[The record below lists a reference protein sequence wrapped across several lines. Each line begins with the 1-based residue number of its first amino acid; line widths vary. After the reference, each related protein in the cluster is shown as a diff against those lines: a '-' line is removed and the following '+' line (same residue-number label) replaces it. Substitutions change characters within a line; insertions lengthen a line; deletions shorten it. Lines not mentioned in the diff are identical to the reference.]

1 MKHKFQITQFG
12 QRPNITA
19 RRGLR
24 AQLVGTAAV
33 ALGLMAV
40 SGSAHAEAPPAGTII
55 GNQAIATFND
65 GTQTRSVTSNLVQT
79 EINQVFAVD
88 IEAPQ
93 TKTASVDGIVSF
105 PHTITNTGNGS
116 DSFNLATLAGVAG
129 NFDGITIYADAN
141 CDGVPDSATPL
152 SATPS
157 LGAGESFCVVVEADV
172 SSAVADAGSAAFDIT
187 ATSAGDIAVDDTNND
202 IITVTS
208 GPILGVTKSVVLATD
223 ADGSGSITPGD
234 TLTFR
239 LTYSNNQPGTSATAY
254 IVDDLALPNSPAGA
268 TADFGVPTDF
278 VWSDGFT
285 LNALNDGFTQNT
297 PSGIGGAFTTSDAT
311 NASGEQIDVF
321 YDVANTEVQI
331 GVDINSGALARQGY
345 VEFDVVVGSNAVGT
359 PVNVA
364 TIDDVPSNEVPIPI
378 ASDDAIA
385 LVLNDVASLST
396 AYADRSLN
404 DGADRD
410 GSWAA
415 GTTPISATDTASA
428 RGNDIIAFGATVAEG
443 AVVPFQVILTNHSN
457 TAERFN
463 LTAALDGTAFA
474 GAGGQI
480 FPAGTAFTFYTA
492 GGSPLLDVDGNGI
505 PDVLI
510 GANTAIAFEVRAD
523 LPLGF
528 TADTPGPSG
537 NGGNDLVPAAL
548 VTATSSTNLA
558 VTNSTVIQLAGGV
571 QGASVDLQNAGPLA
585 VAVAG
590 LPDADLDNSGAA
602 WTTVAVN
609 PGDTAAF
616 QLIVQNT
623 SLAPDS
629 YNLSFSDANFTI
641 GTLPAD
647 WTVVF
652 RNASGAIVTNT
663 GVIAAGVS
671 VDFTAEVTAPVGQAP
686 GGQSIYFRATSATN
700 NSVTDTKLDQVTV
713 RAVADLA
720 ITPDRQGQVAA
731 GGSLILSHTLTNIGN
746 VTVTEGA
753 LGYTSLFPSLAEQL
767 YLDDG
772 DGVFELNGQDI
783 LIDNIDDITSGL
795 APGDSVTIFNR
806 VQASA
811 SAVAGLSESAVITVG
826 DVLNGGANTDVYTTN
841 NAVTDIVTIVSGDL
855 EVLKLQALDAG
866 CDGTADGAGLQTQL
880 IQADPG
886 ACIIYQVT
894 AENTGTADATDVR
907 IIDTTPAFT
916 TQFGVAT
923 PLGGTP
929 TIISQPGNGVA
940 GDVTSGHSTLTP
952 GAIATLTFSVRI
964 DQ

>member
-1 MKHKFQITQFG
+1 MNINATQFG

-24 AQLVGTAAV
+24 AHLIGTAAV

-40 SGSAHAEAPPAGTII
+40 SGSAHAEAPLAGTII

-88 IEAPQ
+88 IEAAQ
-93 TKTASVDGIVSF
+93 TKAASVDGLVSF

-116 DSFNLATLAGVAG
+116 DSFSLATAEGGTG
-129 NFDGITIYADAN
+129 NFDGIIIYADAN

-172 SSAVADAGSAAFDIT
+172 SSTVADGDPANFGIT
-187 ATSAGDIAVDDTNND
+187 ATSVGGTAVSDTNND
-202 IITVTS
+202 VINVTS
-208 GPILGVTKSVVLATD
+208 GPILGVTKSVVLAND
-223 ADGSGSITPGD
+223 LDMSGSITPGD

-239 LTYSNNQPGTSATAY
+239 LTYSNNQPGTNATAY
-254 IVDDLALPNSPAGA
+254 IVDDLSLPNSPVGA
-268 TADFGVPTDF
+268 NADFVGMPTNF

-285 LNALNDGFTQNT
+285 LNASDDGFTQNT

-311 NASGEQIDVF
+311 NASSEQIDVF
-321 YDVANTEVQI
+321 YTGTEVQI
-331 GVDINSGALARQGY
+331 GVDINSGALARQGF
-345 VEFDVVVGSNAVGT
+345 VEFDVVVGSDASGT

-364 TIDDVPSNEVPIPI
+364 TIDTVPSNEVPIAI
-378 ASDDAIA
+378 SRDDTIA
-385 LVLNDVASLST
+385 LVLNDVASAPT
-396 AYADRSLN
+396 AYADRSLT
-404 DGADRD
+404 DGPDAD
-410 GSWAA
+410 GSWNA
-415 GTTPISATDTASA
+415 GTTPASASATDSDATV
-428 RGNDIIAFGATVAEG
+428 GNDIIAFGPTVAEG

-457 TAERFN
+457 TEERFN
-463 LTAALDGTAFA
+463 LTAALDGSGFA
-474 GAGGQI
+474 SAGGDQ
-480 FPAGTAFTFYTA
+480 FPAGTTFTFYTA

-510 GANTAIAFEVRAD
+510 AANTAIAFEVRAD

-528 TADTPGPSG
+528 TADTPAPSG
-537 NGGNDLVPAAL
+537 NGGTDPIPAAL

-571 QGASVDLQNAGPLA
+571 QGASVDLQNDGPVA

-590 LPDADLDNSGAA
+590 SPDADLDNSGSP
-602 WTTVAVN
+602 WTTETVN
-609 PGDTAAF
+609 PGNTATF
-616 QLIVQNT
+616 DLIVQNT

-629 YNLSFSDANFTI
+629 YNLSFSDANPFTI

-663 GVIAAGVS
+663 GIIAVGSS
-671 VDFTAEVTAPVGQAP
+671 VNFTANVTVPAGQAP
-686 GGQSIYFRATSATN
+686 IDQGVYFRATSATN

-713 RAVADLA
+713 NTVADLA

-731 GGSLILSHTLTNIGN
+731 GGSLILSHTLTNVGN
-746 VTVTEGA
+746 VPVDTGS
-753 LGYTSLFPSLAEQL
+753 LDYTNFSSLIGQI

-772 DGVFELNGQDI
+772 DGVFELNGDDDV
-783 LIDNIDDITSGL
+783 IDNIGDITGGL
-795 APGDSVTIFNR
+795 AAGESVTIFNQ

-811 SAVAGLSESAVITVG
+811 SAVAGLSESATISVG
-826 DVLNGGANTDVYTTN
+826 SALTSGSDSVTDANSN
-841 NAVTDIVTIVSGDL
+841 NNTVTDIVTIVSGDL
-855 EVLKLQALDAG
+855 EVLKLQALDEDCNG
-866 CDGTADGAGLQTQL
+866 ADGPLQTQL

-886 ACIIYQVT
+886 ACIVYQVT
-894 AENTGTADATDVR
+894 AENTGTANATDVR

-916 TQFGVAT
+916 TQSGSAAA
-923 PLGGTP
+923 LGGTP
-929 TIISQPGNGVA
+929 TIISQPGDGVA
-940 GDVTSGHSTLTP
+940 GDVTSGHSTLAP
-952 GAIATLTFSVRI
+952 GAVATLTFSVQI